1 MLRLGYL
8 MLDRFTNVTLKHSRN
23 GLVNECSYVGRAYSG
38 ADKGSRG
45 GAHTETPNCGQLMV
59 AVMNLEKDTSVA
71 SMAML
76 QCVSPAAN
84 LLD

>member
-1 MLRLGYL
+1 MKHNKH
-8 MLDRFTNVTLKHSRN
+8 RFVNV
-23 GLVNECSYVGRAYSG
+23 CSYVERVYSG

-45 GAHTETPNCGQLMV
+45 GAHTETPDCGQLMV

-71 SMAML
+71 SMTMI
-76 QCVSPAAN
+76 QCVWPAAN